1 MYRRILVALGEDD
14 VTNAQVLA
22 EAAEIA
28 QATKGTL
35 NLLHVLFPPSS
46 GFPNPA
52 YITADGLHST
62 VNTESFQLY
71 LSEWQTLQ
79 NKNQMTLDEQANQL
93 SKHGMAVEWT
103 QAVGDP
109 GRQICKIAQDWDAD
123 LIMLGRRGLSGLG
136 EILLGSVSSYV
147 MHHAPCSVM
156 AVQGQRQA
164 VTV

>member
-1 MYRRILVALGEDD
+1 MYQRILVALGEEDGM
-14 VTNAQVLA
+14 NAQVLA

-28 QATKGTL
+28 KATKGTL

-46 GFPNPA
+46 GFPNPI
-52 YITADGLHST
+52 YVTADGMHST

-71 LSEWQTLQ
+71 LNEWQTLQ
-79 NKNQMTLDEQANQL
+79 HQNQAALDEQANEL
-93 SKHGMAVEWT
+93 SKRGIAVEWT

-109 GRQICKIAQDWDAD
+109 GRQICQIAQDWDAD

-136 EILLGSVSSYV
+136 EILLGSVSNYV
-147 MHHAPCSVM
+147 MHHSPCSVV

-164 VTV
+164 VAV

>member
-1 MYRRILVALGEDD
+1 M
-14 VTNAQVLA
+14 NAQVLA

-35 NLLHVLFPPSS
+35 NLLHVLLPPSS

-52 YITADGLHST
+52 YVTANGLHST
-62 VNTESFQLY
+62 VNPESFQLY

-93 SKHGMAVEWT
+93 SKRGMAVEWT
-103 QAVGDP
+103 QAIGDP

-123 LIMLGRRGLSGLG
+123 LIMLGRRGLSGLS
-136 EILLGSVSSYV
+136 EILLGSVSNYV
-147 MHHAPCSVM
+147 MHHAPCSVV